1 MNINK
6 PQHARLLLIDAKI
19 RSGSFPNATS
29 LSKEYEISSRTIIR
43 DIEYMR
49 DSLGA
54 PVEYNAAR
62 KGYYYSVPNFF
73 LPAIDINESD
83 FFAICITEQALKQ
96 YENTPLYDTLSGIFN
111 RLREFLPEN
120 IRVNTT
126 WIDTHFT
133 FMHESFTTIDPQI
146 WEIVSRGLRQGNQLK
161 IAHRKAGAS
170 DSVERVVDPYHIVN
184 YRGEWYLI
192 GYCHKRNSVLR
203 FAISR
208 IREAALLST
217 KYEITPGFNFDTFIG
232 SSFGIMTEDVR
243 HSVKICFDK
252 EQAPYIIE
260 RQWHQGQS
268 ITHNQDGSVVLSFT
282 SNSLY
287 EVKRWVLSWGSSAKV
302 LAPEELIN
310 QIKEDAA
317 ALMKIYR

>member
-6 PQHARLLLIDAKI
+6 PQHARLLFIDEKI
-19 RSGSFPNATS
+19 RSGSYPNAAS
-29 LSKEYEISSRTIIR
+29 ISKEYEISSRTVTR

-54 PVEYNAAR
+54 PIEYNSQK
-62 KGYYYSVPNFF
+62 KGYYYTVANFF

-111 RLREFLPEN
+111 RLREYLPES

-161 IAHRKAGAS
+161 ISHRKAGS
-170 DSVERVVDPYHIVN
+170 SESIERVVDPYHVVN

-192 GYCHKRNSVLR
+192 GYCHVRNSVLR

-208 IREAALLST
+208 IREAVLLNT
-217 KYEITPGFNFDTFIG
+217 KYEVEPGFNFETFIG

-243 HSVKICFDK
+243 HTVKILFSK
-252 EQAPYIIE
+252 EQTPYIIE

-268 ITHNQDGSVVLSFT
+268 ITHNQDGTAILAFT
-282 SNSLY
+282 ANSLY
-287 EVKRWVLSWGSSAKV
+287 EVKRWVLSWGPGAKV
-302 LAPEELIN
+302 LAPAELVK
-310 QIKEDAA
+310 QIKDDAA
-317 ALMKIYR
+317 ALSEIYR